1 MSERWTTTVT
11 NGVETYGHTVIGRDA
26 VSARQ
31 TLRGILRRRNQL
43 QPGSAPTWRMTGKTI
58 EERD

>member
-11 NGVETYGHTVIGRDA
+11 NGAETYDHTVIGRDE

-43 QPGSAPTWRMTGKTI
+43 QPGSAPLWRMTGKTV
-58 EERD
+58 EERN